1 MRFDTFLAL
10 VPETQKI
17 QLMYEGFMLMGE
29 QDSLACMLNENALSG
44 IVVNVEAENDT
55 LKVWVN
61 ENNEKSS

>member
-17 QLMYEGFMLMGE
+17 QLMYEGFMLIGE
-29 QDSLACMLNENALSG
+29 QDSLVCTLNENTLSG

>member
-29 QDSLACMLNENALSG
+29 QDSLACMLNENTLSG